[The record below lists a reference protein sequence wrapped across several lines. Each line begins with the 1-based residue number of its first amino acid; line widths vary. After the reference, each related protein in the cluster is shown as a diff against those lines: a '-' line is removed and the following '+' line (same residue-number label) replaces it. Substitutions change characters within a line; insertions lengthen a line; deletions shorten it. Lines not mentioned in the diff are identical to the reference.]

1 VLDFIFK
8 PIRMA
13 EKDCFKTV
21 TQIVDSPVVVA
32 LVIVLK
38 GEKAFDENK
47 VTIGGSFENIKDF
60 FVF

>member
-1 VLDFIFK
+1 
-8 PIRMA
+8 MA
-13 EKDCFKTV
+13 EKDCFGTV

-47 VTIGGSFENIKDF
+47 VSIGGSLKIS
-60 FVF
+60 